1 MGTRLCTVGASF
13 APPSEGCSAH
23 PYLCACMQQ
32 LPITSLVGVMFLI
45 SYTAFEWESLLM
57 ILGAAM
63 PKQWRE
69 STWWSQWTI
78 RKITRVD
85 ALCIILVV
93 VVTLLMDLFTGVA
106 AGIVLVSVA
115 YCWQVSLTSGTTAC
129 DNA

>member
-1 MGTRLCTVGASF
+1 
-13 APPSEGCSAH
+13 
-23 PYLCACMQQ
+23 MQQ
-32 LPITSLVGVMFLI
+32 LPTTSLVGVMFLI
-45 SYTAFEWESLLM
+45 AYTAFEWESLLM

-63 PKQWRE
+63 PRKWRE
-69 STWWSQWTI
+69 SSWWSQWTI

-115 YCWQVSLTSGTTAC
+115 YCWQVRVSKS
-129 DNA
+129 DSR